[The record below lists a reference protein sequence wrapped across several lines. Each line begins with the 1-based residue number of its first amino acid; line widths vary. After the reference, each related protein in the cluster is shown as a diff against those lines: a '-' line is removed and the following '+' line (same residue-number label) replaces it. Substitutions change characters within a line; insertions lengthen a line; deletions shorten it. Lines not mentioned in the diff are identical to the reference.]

1 MPRQIPKNG
10 MFFSLAHL
18 IAFILPS
25 IPLSPNPG
33 ATKIPS
39 SLEISLS
46 ICLSLI
52 YSEWI
57 ETTSTLA

>member
-25 IPLSPNPG
+25 ELD
-33 ATKIPS
+33 KIH
-39 SLEISLS
+39 EIQKELN
-46 ICLSLI
+46 IKFT
-52 YSEWI
+52 EV
-57 ETTSTLA
+57 TV